1 MLLVS
6 CCYRTVERD
15 GEPRSE
21 THAWVGRCGS
31 ALRLYDPLENLDGAN
46 LLADSSIPPRIEHGN
61 FQGIDPGPVCCIA
74 GLTSESK
81 VSDQSHP
88 SEMCR

>member
-1 MLLVS
+1 VHPIS
-6 CCYRTVERD
+6 CCYRTVVRESV
-15 GEPRSE
+15 PRSE
-21 THAWVGRCGS
+21 THAWVGGCGS

-46 LLADSSIPPRIEHGN
+46 LLADSSIPPRVEHGS
-61 FQGIDPGPVCCIA
+61 FQGNDPGPVRCIA

-81 VSDQSHP
+81 VINQSHP